1 MANVYRWVLL
11 LLPSL
16 LTVLS
21 VGTWVPHPLDL
32 ALAWGA
38 LEGWLAGTSKREV
51 TPQELWKNMGNVARS
66 PHTFGAKWGSV
77 GGSGGTPSRNKEA
90 RGSLDQGAL
99 SLPGLANSKASHMAF
114 PSPFPFSTP
123 AVFLGSVSHVSQ
135 QAEISQQAKCP
146 NTLLV
151 LGEGVGS
158 TFSNNRRTENLWWLE
173 ATSCFVGL
181 LADMR
186 NQNDAPP

>member
-11 LLPSL
+11 LLPIL

-151 LGEGVGS
+151 LGEGV
-158 TFSNNRRTENLWWLE
+158 
-173 ATSCFVGL
+173 APL
-181 LADMR
+181 LNIWNCQTILLILVILMVSICISMMTYKV
-186 NQNDAPP
+186 